1 MAASSGLSVLAR
13 FAWGY
18 RTPPAVRAPLGRAPG
33 QETSIVQRPTS
44 CARCLGQRDRPDGL
58 LDRGPDASDGRA
70 HRLPE
75 RRPPG
80 WHHLPRAV
88 AAWRPADRIG
98 RPRTRGKTPTDP
110 TRRPQRS
117 GPAPPRRGR
126 CLPAGRDQAPSAQG
140 LPAPVP
146 PVGVQ
151 SGPIAPVRGLR
162 EPLIG
167 PQIAQ
172 FTFAGDGRAQVG
184 AFHPQST
191 RPAAEGPS
199 RCAWVAHTASG

>member
-75 RRPPG
+75 RRPPR

-140 LPAPVP
+140 LPAPIP

-151 SGPIAPVRGLR
+151 SGQLLLFEAFENRSLVPRSRSSPSPGTAGPKSVRFTRNPLGL
-162 EPLIG
+162 PLK
-167 PQIAQ
+167 
-172 FTFAGDGRAQVG
+172 
-184 AFHPQST
+184 
-191 RPAAEGPS
+191 GPS
-199 RCAWVAHTASG
+199 TCAWVAHTASG